1 MRIGVVTRGRLRSV
15 VTARV
20 VSAEHRGIGSER
32 GRARPSATQAR
43 LSFAGG
49 WCAPFEVAFQHS
61 TRRLHGLEAPMHSVA
76 LSDDGLEVLLRASN
90 A

>member
-1 MRIGVVTRGRLRSV
+1 MWSVPSTGASAAREGGRDLQRHKLVCRSLV
-15 VTARV
+15 
-20 VSAEHRGIGSER
+20 
-32 GRARPSATQAR
+32 
-43 LSFAGG
+43 AG
-49 WCAPFEVAFQHS
+49 ALPFEVAFQHS